1 MLRTTSLALAACFA
15 GSTAAQNPA
24 RPDPADAKANAPM
37 RPYVSAFEG
46 YRPYDDPEIARWR
59 AVNEEMGRLKGH
71 AGHVPTNAPAKA
83 EAAIPPKPPADAR
96 HGDRK

>member
-1 MLRTTSLALAACFA
+1 MLRTTCFALAACFA
-15 GSTAAQNPA
+15 GSAAAQNPA
-24 RPDPADAKANAPM
+24 RPDPADPKASAPV

-71 AGHVPTNAPAKA
+71 AGHIPAGAPAKA
-83 EAAIPPKPPADAR
+83 GAATPPVSPADAR

>member
-71 AGHVPTNAPAKA
+71 AGHVPTSGPAKA
-83 EAAIPPKPPADAR
+83 GAAIAPKPPADMR